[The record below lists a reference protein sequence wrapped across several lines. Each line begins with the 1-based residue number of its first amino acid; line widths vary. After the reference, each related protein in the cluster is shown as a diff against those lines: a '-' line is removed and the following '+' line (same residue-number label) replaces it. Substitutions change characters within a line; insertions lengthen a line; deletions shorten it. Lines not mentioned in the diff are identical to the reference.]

1 MLTKESP
8 VCKSPGGDVTL
19 SRNRMKRIY
28 WLLFVFAVAL
38 GIGLRVA
45 AFFWNDRLSGDVNL
59 FALTA
64 REYVRH
70 HRLDYP
76 MKYEF
81 TEHVPYL
88 ALHTPASQ
96 HPPLWPFLGGTVA
109 RWLGTDDTF
118 FALKLLCAAT
128 GIFLLLAIVMLVN
141 RLQWPME
148 ERLIALA
155 LILLSPMLTDF
166 SANGSPYI
174 VLALLLVVT
183 SLLLLSAQRQS
194 PIRYALAGLVCGV
207 AVQIHGLM
215 LFLPVLFLYFWMKDL
230 RRGPVNRRGVLIFV
244 VTGVL
249 TVLPW
254 LCWNQAHFGRLFYS
268 SSTNHLFGQ
277 LGLLQFV
284 ADDNGL
290 YYRVVA
296 QPLAVLAPVYLRL
309 FCKSLW
315 EFSLYFLYEVGPFWL
330 IPFWIGC
337 RNHWRENRQ
346 QSAILWLPVAGT
358 LAVVLLW
365 ANAKFRFL
373 VPILPVAYLL
383 AAKGCAQLQRGQPRA
398 RQLGYIC
405 LIGLFG
411 WSACAHIWQPTT
423 RYAAFDNPHKALYS
437 QMQPLAKQLAN
448 QPPGVVLGYARALDG
463 GVETVYWHPHP
474 YVQAT
479 GIPPQ
484 YLTRLAADFQVR
496 YLWTDNAL
504 KETLTATFPQAK
516 LILSNRTFAVYE
528 IQQ

>member
-8 VCKSPGGDVTL
+8 VCKSPGRDATL
-19 SRNRMKRIY
+19 ARNRMKRIY
-28 WLLFVFAVAL
+28 WWLFIFTVVL

-45 AFFWNDRLSGDVNL
+45 AFFWNDRLPGDVNL

-70 HRLDYP
+70 QRLDYP

-96 HPPLWPFLGGTVA
+96 HPPLWPFVGGTVA

-118 FALKLLCAAT
+118 LALKLLCAAT
-128 GIFLLLAIVMLVN
+128 GILLLIAIVMLVN
-141 RLQWPME
+141 RLHWPME

-174 VLALLLVVT
+174 VLALLLVLA
-183 SLLLLSAQRQS
+183 SLVLLSAQRQS
-194 PIRYALAGLVCGV
+194 PIRYAFAGLVCGI
-207 AVQIHGLM
+207 AMQIHSLM
-215 LFLPVLFLYFWMKDL
+215 FFLPVLFLCFWIKDL
-230 RRGPVNRRGVLIFV
+230 RRGGLIFA
-244 VTGVL
+244 VTGLL

-254 LCWNQAHFGRLFYS
+254 LCWNQAHFSRLFYS

-277 LGLLQFV
+277 LGMLQFI
-284 ADDNGL
+284 ADDKGL
-290 YYRVVA
+290 YYRVA
-296 QPLAVLAPVYLRL
+296 KQPLAVLAPVYLRL

-337 RNHWRENRQ
+337 RKHWRENRQ

-358 LAVVLLW
+358 LAVILLW

-373 VPILPVAYLL
+373 VPLLPVAYLL
-383 AAKGCAQLQRGQPRA
+383 AAKGCVHLQRGQPRA

-405 LIGLFG
+405 LVGLFG

-423 RYAAFDNPHKALYS
+423 RYTAFDNPHKELYA
-437 QMQPLAKQLAN
+437 QMQPLAKQLAH

-463 GVETVYWHPHP
+463 GVETVYWHQQPH
-474 YVQAT
+474 VQAT

-484 YLTRLAADFQVR
+484 FLPRLAADFHVR
-496 YLWTDNAL
+496 YLWTDTAL
-504 KETLTATFPQAK
+504 QETLTAAFPHAK
-516 LILSNRTFAVYE
+516 RILANRSFAVFE